1 MFMFKMGGYNP
12 AQIAE
17 MYGISRA
24 AVYQTLYRFWH
35 WL

>member
-1 MFMFKMGGYNP
+1 MFMLKMSGYKP

-17 MYGISRA
+17 MYGTTRE